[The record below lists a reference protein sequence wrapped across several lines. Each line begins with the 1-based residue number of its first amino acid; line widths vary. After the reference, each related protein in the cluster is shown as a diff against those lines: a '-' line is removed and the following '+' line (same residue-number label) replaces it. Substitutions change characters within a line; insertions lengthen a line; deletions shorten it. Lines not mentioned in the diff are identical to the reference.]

1 MSLDHGSHRVNGAAV
16 VRLPQERDSG
26 EPRRAPMALEWCEQ
40 TRPLASSWLVKGV
53 LPSSGLACFYGPSR
67 AGKSF
72 LALEWSLRI
81 AHGDDVLG
89 FRTQQVGVAYVGAE
103 AANGVRKRIRAWM
116 HESGRDETEDGE
128 GGPFALIGR
137 GVDFS
142 SPESPDIEELIA
154 LLTDAAIEFKERG
167 ARLGAVVVDTLAR
180 ASAGADENSSADMGT
195 VLAALERIA
204 EALGVLVIVVHHTG
218 KDVSKGAR
226 GHSSFFAALDT
237 AIELQHDEETGTRS
251 LKLAKQKDD
260 EDGRMWGFRLKPV
273 AMGEDADGDP
283 ITSCVIEYTDAPAA
297 KSKRRDKVQET
308 AERIVTDALKAVLS
322 NEGRQAPH
330 GVPAPLG
337 TTVAPYAAVRDRAY
351 KIGLSQDGETP
362 AAKRTRWN
370 RALEKLVACRAVGV
384 WRSDD
389 EREGWV
395 WLNKS

>member
-1 MSLDHGSHRVNGAAV
+1 MSPDHGSHRVNGAAV
-16 VRLPQERDSG
+16 VRLPHERDSG
-26 EPRRAPMALEWCEQ
+26 EPRRAPMALEWCEHA
-40 TRPLASSWLVKGV
+40 RPQAGSWLVKGV

-103 AANGVRKRIRAWM
+103 AANGIRKRILAWM
-116 HESGRDETEDGE
+116 QENGRADIEDGD

-142 SPESPDIEELIA
+142 SPEAPDIEELIQ
-154 LLTDAAIEFKERG
+154 LLTEAAIEFKERG
-167 ARLGAVVVDTLAR
+167 ARLGVVVVDTLAR
-180 ASAGADENSSADMGT
+180 ASAGADENSSADMGA
-195 VLAALERIA
+195 VLSALERIA

-218 KDVSKGAR
+218 KDASKGAR

-237 AIELQHDEETGTRS
+237 AIELQHDEESGARS

-260 EDGRMWGFRLKPV
+260 EDGRLWGFRLKPV
-273 AMGEDADGDP
+273 TIGEDADGDP
-283 ITSCVIEYTDAPAA
+283 ITSCVIDYTDAPAP

-322 NEGRQAPH
+322 TQGRVAPI
-330 GVPAPLG
+330 GVPAPAG
-337 TTVAPYAAVRDRAY
+337 SYVAPYAYVRERAY
-351 KIGLSQDGETP
+351 KIGLSQDGETA

-370 RALEKLVACRAVGV
+370 RALEKLVASRVVGV

-395 WLNKS
+395 WLNKN